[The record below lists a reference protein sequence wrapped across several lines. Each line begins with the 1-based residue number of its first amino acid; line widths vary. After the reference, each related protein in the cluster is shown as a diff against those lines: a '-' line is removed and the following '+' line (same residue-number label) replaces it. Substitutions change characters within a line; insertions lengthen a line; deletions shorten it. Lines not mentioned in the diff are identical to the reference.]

1 MFVSSINLQTKFLIM
16 IDLIKKHW
24 ITSLGILFLF
34 SAFTYFLKIAFESGW
49 FPPEVRVLSGF
60 TIGVTLLFSGFTYYR
75 KSALYT
81 CQILAGSGISI
92 IYATFTYIAFT
103 DNLSWPYNVMLI
115 SVLALS
121 ALTTLI
127 SYKYEL
133 RGLIFISVLGG
144 LLSPILMKAKP
155 EHDMVLFAY
164 VLILNLGSL
173 YVSIAKKWQELRVMT
188 FIATVLVYVTYYI
201 YFDPTSWGRP
211 FFYAASL
218 FMVYMAGIIFASHKE
233 KDQFTGWNLYLS
245 LLNAMLFIFW
255 SIFILGSFDIS
266 FTVPLLVVGFTF
278 MIASLF
284 VYLLSGR
291 NIFPGLIYVC
301 LGLVLFAI
309 SAANI
314 KPMSIYGMEYVVTT
328 LLWFM
333 VVTGAYTIGRFVK
346 SYELRFVS
354 YAAWMLLIIYW
365 FTVAWDVQWITI
377 WGIKYIPFI
386 NAGAFTWMILAA
398 FGFYMGKKEQKDNA
412 VLSNLFAIVSNI
424 IVAALFTIQI
434 RNIWTA
440 YEIDHFSRPLAIS
453 ISYIVYALLIF
464 LWGAHIKARSFR
476 IMGTIVI
483 LFTSAKVFF
492 WDLSGAANISKMI
505 FLMIIGVLTL
515 GIAYINKRWI
525 DKEERELPKPSKE
538 TLDNTENT

>member
-1 MFVSSINLQTKFLIM
+1 M

-34 SAFTYFLKIAFESGW
+34 SAFTYFLKIAFENGW
-49 FPPEVRVLSGF
+49 FPPEIRVLSGF
-60 TIGVTLLFSGFTYYR
+60 AIGVTLLFSGFTYYR

-92 IYATFTYIAFT
+92 IYATFTYVAFT
-103 DNLSWPYNVMLI
+103 DDLNWPYNVMLI

-144 LLSPILMKAKP
+144 LLSPILMKAEAK
-155 EHDMVLFAY
+155 HDMVLFSY
-164 VLILNLGSL
+164 VLIINLGSL
-173 YVSIAKKWQELRVMT
+173 YVSIAKKWQELRIMT
-188 FIATVLVYVTYYI
+188 FVATVLVYATYYI

-211 FFYAASL
+211 FFYAATL
-218 FMVYMAGIIFASHKE
+218 FMVYMGGIIFASHKE

-255 SIFILGSFDIS
+255 SIYILGSFDIT

-278 MIASLF
+278 MIASVF

-314 KPMSIYGMEYVVTT
+314 KPMNIYGMEYVATT

-333 VVTGAYTIGRFVK
+333 VITGAYSIGQFVK
-346 SYELRFVS
+346 SYELRYVS
-354 YAAWMLLIIYW
+354 YAAWMMLIIYW

-377 WGIKYIPFI
+377 WGIRYIPFI

-398 FGFYMGKKEQKDNA
+398 FGFYMGKKEQKDNP

-424 IVAALFTIQI
+424 IVAALFTVQI

-440 YEIDHFSRPLAIS
+440 YNIDHFSRPLAIS

-464 LWGAHIKARSFR
+464 LWGAHTKAKTFR
-476 IMGTIVI
+476 ILGTIVI

-492 WDLSGAANISKMI
+492 WDLSGSANISKMI
-505 FLMIIGVLTL
+505 FLMIIGLLTL
-515 GIAYINKRWI
+515 GIAHINKRWL
-525 DKEERELPKPSKE
+525 DKEEKDLPEHSEK
-538 TLDNTENT
+538 TDANTEEA